1 MPEEKAIDIH
11 DCQEWIRSAS
21 LPEVQQFLW
30 WAQGVADG
38 RARQRKPRD
47 QAKKAAPLGSED
59 PINLKEIVK

>member
-1 MPEEKAIDIH
+1 MPRTVDIH

-38 RARQRKPRD
+38 RARQRKPKE
-47 QAKKAAPLGSED
+47 KKQEAVDEK
-59 PINLKEIVK
+59 PIDLKDLKEIAK